1 MCVQE
6 SMQDAPVMQ
15 CPSRTLFA
23 ARIHLHARKICNIA
37 ESGRVRCVSCVY
49 KFSSSRNVTP
59 LRAFHIPPPAYRLAS
74 LSAFFFL
81 PSGFCFVLL
90 ASSLV
95 VIILQAGRQVGRAV
109 DAAACWSLHLYSRRY
124 SISGA
129 WWR

>member
-74 LSAFFFL
+74 LSAFFFSSIRL
-81 PSGFCFVLL
+81 LFRAAGKFSSCYYSTSG
-90 ASSLV
+90 SP
-95 VIILQAGRQVGRAV
+95 GRAR
-109 DAAACWSLHLYSRRY
+109 CRRCCLLELAP
-124 SISGA
+124 I
-129 WWR
+129 